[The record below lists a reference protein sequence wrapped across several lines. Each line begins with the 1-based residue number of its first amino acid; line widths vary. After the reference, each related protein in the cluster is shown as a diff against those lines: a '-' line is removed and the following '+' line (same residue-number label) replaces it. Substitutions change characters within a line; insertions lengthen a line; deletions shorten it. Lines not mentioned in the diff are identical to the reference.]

1 MSSHGSFAD
10 ITISVVSYNSQDVL
24 GACLESLPAG
34 IQVRVFDNAS
44 SDGTVN
50 LIRRRFP
57 NVELIASDENVG
69 FGRGHNANLGQTT
82 TPFALILNP
91 DCFLN
96 ADALTEMLSILRE
109 HANVALVGP
118 GVDGEVALEDRYH
131 AVRAGE
137 PNPNHVEQLSG
148 HCLLMRVSFFLEIGF
163 FDPNLF
169 LFYEDTD
176 LCSKAR
182 LFGHDLV
189 LARNVGV
196 THLIGQS
203 TPTTRRTTRLRDYH
217 LGWSEAYYRCKYR
230 GDSAR
235 STELLRTVFKHA
247 RKAFVRI
254 LRLSPKTV
262 ESFDRIRGAIDYA
275 VSGPTPLPLKLKPDC
290 STQSF
295 ESESRTAA

>member
-10 ITISVVSYNSQDVL
+10 ITVSIVSYNSQGVL
-24 GACLESLPAG
+24 GACLEALPDG
-34 IQVRVFDNAS
+34 IHVRVFDNAS
-44 SDGTVN
+44 SDGTVD
-50 LIRRRFP
+50 LIRQRFP
-57 NVELIASDENVG
+57 DVELIAGDENVG
-69 FGRGHNANLGQTT
+69 FGRGHNANLEQTT

-118 GVDGEVALEDRYH
+118 GVDGEVALEGRYQ
-131 AVRAGE
+131 AVGTGE
-137 PNPNHVEQLSG
+137 SNPGHVEQLSG
-148 HCLLMRVSFFLEIGF
+148 HCVLMRVSSFSEIGF

-182 LFGHDLV
+182 MFGHDLV

-203 TPTTRRTTRLRDYH
+203 TPTTRHTTRLRDYH

-235 STELLRTVFKHA
+235 LTELARTVLKHA
-247 RKAFVRI
+247 RKAFVRL
-254 LRLSPKTV
+254 LRLSPKMI
-262 ESFDRIRGAIDYA
+262 ESFSRVHGAIDYA
-275 VSGPTPLPLKLKPDC
+275 VSGPTPLPLKMKPDC
-290 STQSF
+290 SMQNC